1 MTGIKASPQREILP
15 CHRLHIS
22 TTGNACVDIKA
33 VLSQE
38 ATSVWFSF
46 LIAELPRSEAPCVEN
61 LVIYFVRAYVRL
73 FLFGREMSYK
83 LNTPKHIKL
92 CLTWYWTSII
102 VMINWHQ
109 SYNVSADQCRMTASQ
124 AQVPNSLRWP
134 VFKVI
139 CWLVRLFNWLQA
151 QKTFI

>member
-1 MTGIKASPQREILP
+1 MTGIKASPQREILL

-38 ATSVWFSF
+38 ATSLWFSF

-92 CLTWYWTSII
+92 CLT
-102 VMINWHQ
+102 
-109 SYNVSADQCRMTASQ
+109 
-124 AQVPNSLRWP
+124 
-134 VFKVI
+134 
-139 CWLVRLFNWLQA
+139 
-151 QKTFI
+151 